1 MKKIILI
8 SIALVTFLSCD
19 IAKQVAGEIL
29 LPPTDGSEISLTN
42 TEVISGLKEAL
53 SVAIN
58 NSSSLASKLNGFNG
72 NDLIKLPFPQDAIAV
87 KNYLTDKGL
96 FQGQI
101 EKFETTLNRAAED
114 ASATAAPIFLNAIK
128 NMSIADG
135 FAILKGGNGAATN
148 FLRKT
153 TTAELVA
160 AFSPIAKNSMEKVE
174 LTKYWSPLVSKYNLS
189 TVFTGKE
196 KVNENLDQ
204 YVTTKAIDGLFI
216 LMASEENKIRT
227 DPVARVTDILK
238 KVFGS
243 LDK

>member
-8 SIALVTFLSCD
+8 SIALATFLSCD
-19 IAKQVAGEIL
+19 VAKQVAGEIL
-29 LPPTDGSEISLTN
+29 LPPAGGEKSLTN

-58 NSSSLASKLNGFNG
+58 NSSSLASKLDGFNG
-72 NDLIKLPFPQDAIAV
+72 NNLIKLPFPQDAIAV

-101 EKFETTLNRAAED
+101 TKFETTLNRAAED

-148 FLRKT
+148 FLKEKT
-153 TTAELVA
+153 TADLVA
-160 AFSPIAKNSMEKVE
+160 AFSPIAKNSIDKVE

-189 TVFTGKE
+189 TILTGKP

-204 YVTTKAIDGLFI
+204 YVTTKAIDGLFV

-227 DPVARVTDILK
+227 DPIARVTDILK

>member
-8 SIALVTFLSCD
+8 SIALVTILSCD

-29 LPPTDGSEISLTN
+29 LPSEGTGTSLTN

-53 SVAIN
+53 GVAIN
-58 NSSSLASKLNGFNG
+58 NSSSLASKLDGFNG
-72 NDLIKLPFPQDAIAV
+72 NSLIKLPFPQDAIAV
-87 KNYLTDKGL
+87 KQFLDDKGIL
-96 FQGQI
+96 QNQI
-101 EKFETTLNRAAED
+101 ATFETTLNRAAED

-135 FAILKGGNGAATN
+135 FAILKGGNGAATS
-148 FLRKT
+148 FLKEKT
-153 TTAELVA
+153 TANLIA
-160 AFSPIAKNSMEKVE
+160 AFSPIAKNSIEKVE

-189 TVFTGKE
+189 TILTGKP

-204 YVTTKAIDGLFI
+204 YVTTKAIDGLFV

-227 DPVARVTDILK
+227 DPIARVTDVLK